1 MQETKQEH
9 RRKGLVE
16 AANETSEKTVTNYFY

>member
-9 RRKGLVE
+9 RQKGLVE
-16 AANETSEKTVTNYFY
+16 DENETSEKTVTNYFY